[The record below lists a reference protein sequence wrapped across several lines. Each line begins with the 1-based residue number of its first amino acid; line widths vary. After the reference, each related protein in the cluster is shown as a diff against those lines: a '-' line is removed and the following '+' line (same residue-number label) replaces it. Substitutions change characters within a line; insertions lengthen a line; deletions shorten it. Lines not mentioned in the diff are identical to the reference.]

1 MKRLKNKGFVL
12 VFVIIAVALIGAI
25 MLVLTSGADTMRL
38 QSDTAYLRATERNL
52 AASGLA
58 WARRTVGR
66 LDGRTVGRLIVSPS
80 HPLTVPVRNQTMTLD
95 VTNMGIRGANL
106 TIAVA
111 TPIDNEVRVDI
122 STSCTRGR
130 RTQEHT
136 SQYKIAW

>member
-58 WARRTVGR
+58 WARLNVRDESPEVFNRT
-66 LDGRTVGRLIVSPS
+66 I
-80 HPLTVPVRNQTMTLD
+80 TLD
-95 VTNMGIRGANL
+95 MANTGIRGANL

-130 RTQEHT
+130 RTKEHT
-136 SQYKIAW
+136 SQYEIAW